1 MKVLI
6 ESGRDEIAT
15 AGRQVSDST
24 VMHGPIRK
32 YFFLFSAPIDYL
44 IDFTVLTM
52 DDVYHHNFILKQR
65 RRRRRSH
72 CRAIANDMR
81 VCVRTI

>member
-1 MKVLI
+1 VKVLI
-6 ESGRDEIAT
+6 ESGRDEITAAA

-24 VMHGPIRK
+24 VMHRPIRK
-32 YFFLFSAPIDYL
+32 FFFFFSALIDYL

-65 RRRRRSH
+65 RRSH
-72 CRAIANDMR
+72 YYRAIANDMR
-81 VCVRTI
+81 VCVRII